1 MVELIVV
8 MILIGI
14 IGTIAAGR
22 FFERSTFDTVA
33 WTEQV
38 KSTLRQAQKLA
49 IAQNQSIYV
58 HMTPERVAV
67 CLDSDTACAAADS
80 RLRAP
85 GGANSGSAATRA
97 ACGSGSWLCEG
108 RPAGMTMGVP
118 GNATAAPG
126 SVAFDG
132 LGRARMLGG
141 FGGRLEIKGDGIV
154 KTIAIEAE
162 TGYVD

>member
-8 MILIGI
+8 MILIGV
-14 IGTIAAGR
+14 IGTIAVGR
-22 FFERSTFDTVA
+22 FFERGTFDTVA
-33 WTEQV
+33 WAEQV

-58 HMTPERVAV
+58 HMTLERVAV
-67 CLDSDTACAAADS
+67 CLDSDIACAAADS
-80 RLRAP
+80 RVRAP

-97 ACGSGSWLCEG
+97 ACGSDSWMCEG
-108 RPAGMTMGVP
+108 RPAGVTMGQE
-118 GNATAAPG
+118 G

-141 FGGRLEIKGDGIV
+141 FGGRLDIKGDDIV